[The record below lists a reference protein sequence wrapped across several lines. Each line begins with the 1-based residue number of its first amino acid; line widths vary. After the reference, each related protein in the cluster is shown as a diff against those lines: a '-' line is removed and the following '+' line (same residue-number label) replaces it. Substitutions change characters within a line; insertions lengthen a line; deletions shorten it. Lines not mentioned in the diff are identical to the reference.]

1 MNIVEEYDR
10 RENIKGNKQYSMFS
24 FLCCFI
30 RDMQTV
36 IIIAGKKCLFC
47 NTRKSCTR
55 NTKQI
60 IINITLKPSLVSFS
74 HHPYTHIS
82 ASFSSSPWATPSTVF
97 RSVFLTQPTSP
108 RDFAVFW
115 VFCSRTNN
123 GLFKT
128 FKLM

>member
-10 RENIKGNKQYSMFS
+10 RENIKGNRILNVLFS
-24 FLCCFI
+24 LLFYTW
-30 RDMQTV
+30 DMQTV

-82 ASFSSSPWATPSTVF
+82 ASFSSFPWATPSTVF